1 MKYAG
6 ILAGGIGSRMGN
18 VPLPKQFLDLDNK
31 PILIHTLE
39 KFILINDFENYYRDA
54 TTMDDAYERYT

>member
-1 MKYAG
+1 MEEVFYEYAG
-6 ILAGGIGSRMGN
+6 ILSRGIGSRMGN

-39 KFILINDFENYYRDA
+39 KFILINEFL
-54 TTMDDAYERYT
+54 

>member
-39 KFILINDFENYYRDA
+39 KFILINDFEKLLSRH

>member
-1 MKYAG
+1 MEEVFYE
-6 ILAGGIGSRMGN
+6 IRWYSSWRYRLRMGN

-39 KFILINDFENYYRDA
+39 KFILINDFEKLLSRRHNNG
-54 TTMDDAYERYT
+54 